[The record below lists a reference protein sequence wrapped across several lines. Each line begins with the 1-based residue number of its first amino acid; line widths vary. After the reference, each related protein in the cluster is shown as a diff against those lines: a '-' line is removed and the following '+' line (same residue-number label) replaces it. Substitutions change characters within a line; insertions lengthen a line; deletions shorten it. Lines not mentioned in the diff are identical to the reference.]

1 MDSKLTRIRS
11 DLIALRGQAQAIAQG
26 LQERTQVQSNVA
38 LDVGAFQASVQ
49 EMIDV
54 IDGDDDDDDGD
65 DDADQGEDDDAAD
78 DEPEP
83 EPPKP
88 IPARTAAPRKVI
100 KGKPKKATAR
110 HK

>member
-1 MDSKLTRIRS
+1 MADKLTRIRA
-11 DLIALRGQAQAIAQG
+11 DLIALRGQAQTIAQG

-54 IDGDDDDDDGD
+54 IDGDDDDGD
-65 DDADQGEDDDAAD
+65 DDADQGDDDDAAD
-78 DEPEP
+78 DEPER

-88 IPARTAAPRKVI
+88 AARKSAARKVI
-100 KGKPKKATAR
+100 KGKPKKATTR
-110 HK
+110 KK

>member
-1 MDSKLTRIRS
+1 MADKLTRIRA
-11 DLIALRGQAQAIAQG
+11 DLIALRGQAQTIAQG

-65 DDADQGEDDDAAD
+65 DADQGDDDDAAA
-78 DEPEP
+78 DEPER

-88 IPARTAAPRKVI
+88 AARKSAARKVI
-100 KGKPKKATAR
+100 KGKPKKATTR
-110 HK
+110 KK